1 MAERELKPIVESYNL
16 DEEPLYNK
24 TYLFIKG
31 FATGRCYKNT
41 LKALPIARSVHN
53 GQYRKG
59 TIEINGEK
67 QRVPYLLH
75 VLKVCATLISLNL
88 PLTNEELD
96 ILYAGALLHDWKEDA
111 EENFPTSKNEFVE
124 KFGLNER
131 IYDIICL
138 LSKYEG
144 ADEYD
149 LNEYFNGIKKDK
161 LALLIKMA
169 DTSHNSESLYNVKN
183 VKKNIKEIRI
193 YILNGLS
200 KYGKQNYP
208 ELSNGITILKSKI
221 LSLTEAIETLMEK
234 QEEIL
239 KEKDDKIRELE
250 EKMRAMEKELFI
262 LQLQED
268 DGK

>member
-1 MAERELKPIVESYNL
+1 MAGKELKPIVECYNI

-31 FATGRCYKNT
+31 FATGRGYQNT
-41 LKALPIARSVHN
+41 LRALPIARMVHN
-53 GQYRKG
+53 GQYRKK
-59 TIEINGEK
+59 TILIDNPIGDGSKIEK
-67 QRVPYLLH
+67 KVPYLLH
-75 VLKVCATLISLNL
+75 VLKVCGTLISLNL
-88 PLTNEELD
+88 PLSNEDLD
-96 ILYAGALLHDWKEDA
+96 VLYAASLLHDFKEDKL
-111 EENFPTSKNEFVE
+111 EMFPSSKIEFVE

-138 LSKYEG
+138 LSKFEG

-161 LALLIKMA
+161 IALLIKMA
-169 DTSHNSESLYNVKN
+169 DASHNSESLYNVKN
-183 VKKNIKEIRI
+183 VSKNIKEIRT
-193 YILNGLS
+193 YILSGLS

-221 LSLTEAIETLMEK
+221 LSLTEAIETLLEK

-239 KEKDDKIRELE
+239 KEKEDKIKELE
-250 EKMRAMEKELFI
+250 KEIEKLKEK
-262 LQLQED
+262 
-268 DGK
+268 K